1 MIHTQLRQVIRN
13 LITEVYKGFDDTV
26 PGPEAT
32 REEQSLWDIR
42 GRDRR
47 AMGTQTSSEILSD
60 REKMQAFQARLQPDL
75 RNAFMNADITTMH
88 SIAYDAVM
96 IDSGKK
102 VKTFTDWLKT
112 HNNNRHQIS
121 CIAYNEPVGTP
132 PKRLDVGPHR
142 NPRVYLQYGFVMKGY
157 PAYISTDDA
166 ASQSHSLVPPELLKH
181 QEQSGLAKRSADIF
195 IDLSSIA
202 SFDQFDEFFG
212 WAGEVFLD
220 NWRPVACYIHE
231 KYETQ
236 DRIQDAKATGLP
248 VYIINRDTWK
258 RL

>member
-1 MIHTQLRQVIRN
+1 MNTILRRVIRN
-13 LITEVYKGFDDTV
+13 LILEVYKGFDDTA
-26 PGPEAT
+26 PGPDAT
-32 REEQSLWDIR
+32 REEQSLWSIR

-47 AMGTQTSSEILSD
+47 ATGTQTSTEILSD

-75 RNAFMNADITTMH
+75 RDAFMNADITTMH

-102 VKTFTDWLKT
+102 IKSFTDWLKT
-112 HNNNRHQIS
+112 HDNNRHQIS
-121 CIAYNEPVGTP
+121 CIAYNEPVGTA

-142 NPRVYLQYGFVMKGY
+142 NPRVYLEYGFVMKGY

-220 NWRPVACYIHE
+220 NWTPIACYIFE
-231 KYETQ
+231 KHVTEE
-236 DRIQDAKATGLP
+236 RITDAKSTGLP
-248 VYIINRDTWK
+248 VYVITRKDWQK
-258 RL
+258 V